1 MLLENINSPEDLK
14 ALSDEQ
20 MPALSEEIRAFL
32 VDSVLK
38 SGGHLASNLG
48 IVELTLALHRVF
60 DCPKDKI
67 IFDVGH
73 QSYVHKLLTGRR
85 DGFARLRKK
94 DGLSGF
100 TKSDESAYDAFGA
113 GHSSTA
119 LSAALGF
126 AEASRLS
133 GSDDYSIAV
142 VGDGAF
148 TGGMV
153 YEALNNCRK
162 DLKLILVLN
171 DNEMSISKNVGRMSK
186 YISDMRLSKNYIR
199 LKRAVSK
206 GLNALPLIGESAVG
220 MVASVKDSVK
230 KMLVYDSCF
239 FESMGL
245 RYFGPVDGNDYDKV
259 KLVLEEAKRHGGCS
273 LVHIT
278 TKKGKGYE
286 PAESD
291 SMKYH
296 SVSPKKVE
304 GVSLPTFSEAF
315 GAAMV
320 KLGAHD
326 KRVCAVTAAMCE
338 GTGLH
343 AFSEKYPS
351 RFFDVGI
358 AEAHA
363 VTFCG
368 GLAAAGMRPVF
379 AVYSSFLQR
388 AYDSLIHDIALQK
401 LPLVLGIDRAGL
413 SPDDGATHHGIYDVA
428 MLGALQGATVL
439 CPISTRSVE
448 PMLGYAYKKGGVSAV
463 RYPKGREDAELCR
476 VFYKS
481 EEDFT
486 KIGTKLAFE
495 KDGSLKHCK
504 YVFVS
509 YGRAVKEAYEA
520 ARILNAEQDG
530 SAGVILLE
538 VLGED
543 ARLADKIASLT
554 DKDAALVFAEE
565 GIRRGGAGES
575 LQNELLTRHGRTMRV
590 LAIDEIPDRADGAED
605 FYKMCGLDRE
615 ALVKTAKEILT

>member
-1 MLLENINSPEDLK
+1 MLIEKVNSPEDLK
-14 ALSDEQ
+14 KLEDGQ
-20 MPALSEEIRAFL
+20 MPALAEEIRAFL
-32 VDSVLK
+32 VESVLK
-38 SGGHLASNLG
+38 NGGHLASNLG

-60 DCPKDKI
+60 DCPDDKI

-73 QSYVHKLLTGRR
+73 QSYVHKLLTGRK

-94 DGLSGF
+94 DGISGF
-100 TKSDESAYDAFGA
+100 TKSDESKYDAFGA

-126 AEASRLS
+126 AEAAKLK
-133 GSDDYSIAV
+133 GDDSFSIAV

-162 DLKLILVLN
+162 DLKLVLVLN

-199 LKRAVSK
+199 IKRAVAK

-220 MVASVKDSVK
+220 AVASLKDSVK

-245 RYFGPVDGNDYDKV
+245 RYFGPVDGNDYDKL

-273 LVHIT
+273 LVHVT

-286 PAESD
+286 PAESN

-296 SVSPKKVE
+296 SVSVKTE
-304 GVSLPTFSEAF
+304 QEDVSAPTFSEAF
-315 GAAMV
+315 GKALV

-326 KRVCAVTAAMCE
+326 KRVCALTAAMCE

-343 AFSEKYPS
+343 DFSEKYPA

-363 VTFCG
+363 VTFG
-368 GLAAAGMRPVF
+368 AGLAAAGMIPVF

-388 AYDSLIHDIALQK
+388 AYDNLIHDTALQK
-401 LPLVLGIDRAGL
+401 LPMILGIDRAGL
-413 SPDDGATHHGIYDVA
+413 SADDGATHHGIYDVA
-428 MLGALQGATVL
+428 MLGVLEDAAVL
-439 CPISTRSVE
+439 CPISTKSVE
-448 PMLGYAYKKGGVSAV
+448 AMLGYAYKKGGIAAV
-463 RYPKGREDAELCR
+463 RYQKGREDTELCN

-481 EEDFT
+481 DEDYL
-486 KIGTKLAFE
+486 KIGTKCAFE

-504 YVFVS
+504 YVFVG
-509 YGRAVKEAYEA
+509 YGRVIKEAYEA
-520 ARILNAEQDG
+520 AKILNADSEG
-530 SAGVILLE
+530 AAGVILLE
-538 VLGED
+538 MLGDEEKIC
-543 ARLADKIASLT
+543 RKIASLT
-554 DKDAALVFAEE
+554 SDGAKLIFVEE
-565 GIRRGGAGES
+565 GIRKGGAGQS
-575 LQNELLTRHGRTMRV
+575 IQNALFEKYGRFMRV
-590 LAIDEIPDRADGAED
+590 FAIDKVPDRADDAED
-605 FYKMCGLDRE
+605 FYRMCALDRE
-615 ALVKTAKEILT
+615 SLVNAAKEN

>member
-1 MLLENINSPEDLK
+1 MLIEKINSPEDLK
-14 ALSDEQ
+14 KLTDSQ
-20 MPALSEEIRAFL
+20 MPALAEEIRAFL
-32 VDSVLK
+32 VDSVRK
-38 SGGHLASNLG
+38 NGGHLASNLG

-60 DCPKDKI
+60 DCPKDRI

-73 QSYVHKLLTGRR
+73 QSYVHKLITGRK

-94 DGLSGF
+94 DGISGF
-100 TKSDESAYDAFGA
+100 TKSEESVYDAFGA

-119 LSAALGF
+119 LSAAIGF
-126 AEASRLS
+126 AEASRLA
-133 GSDDYSIAV
+133 GDDNFSIAV

-153 YEALNNCRK
+153 YEALNNCKK
-162 DLKLILVLN
+162 DLKLILILN

-199 LKRAVSK
+199 LKRTVAK
-206 GLNALPLIGESAVG
+206 GLNALPIIGESAVG
-220 MVASVKDSVK
+220 AVASVKDSVK

-239 FESMGL
+239 FENMGL

-273 LVHIT
+273 FVHVT

-286 PAESD
+286 PAERD
-291 SMKYH
+291 STKYH
-296 SVSPKKVE
+296 SVSAQTDEKKADT
-304 GVSLPTFSEAF
+304 PTFSEAF
-315 GAAMV
+315 GKAV
-320 KLGAHD
+320 LKLGAHD

-343 AFSEKYPS
+343 AFSEKYKE

-368 GLAAAGMRPVF
+368 GLASAGMRPVF

-388 AYDSLIHDIALQK
+388 AYDSLIHDIALQN
-401 LPLVLGIDRAGL
+401 LPLILGIDRAGL

-428 MLGALQGATVL
+428 MLGELRKSTVL
-439 CPISTRSVE
+439 CPISTKSVE
-448 PMLGYAYKKGGVSAV
+448 PMLGYAFNKGGVSAL
-463 RYPKGREDAELCR
+463 RYPKGREDGELCG
-476 VFYKS
+476 VFYQAD
-481 EEDFT
+481 EDYL
-486 KIGTKLAFE
+486 KIGTKCAFS

-504 YVFVS
+504 YVFIG
-509 YGRAVKEAYEA
+509 YGRVIREAYEA
-520 ARILNAEQDG
+520 AKILNAESAD

-538 VLGED
+538 VLGDEKK
-543 ARLADKIASLT
+543 LSDKIASLT
-554 DKDAALVFAEE
+554 AKDAKLVFVEE
-565 GIRRGGAGES
+565 GIRCGGAGQS
-575 LQNELLTRHGRTMRV
+575 LQNALYSASRRFMKV
-590 LAIDEIPDRADGAED
+590 VAIDDVPDRADDAED
-605 FYKMCGLDRE
+605 FYRMCGLDRE
-615 ALVKTAKEILT
+615 SLVKAAKEN